1 MVPFKMMAMIP
12 SIVISGPIL
21 MLFGE
26 TSTEAA
32 ELRLVSMIAVPF
44 NVIVVYFIARKFWP
58 AKKGVNK

>member
-1 MVPFKMMAMIP
+1 
-12 SIVISGPIL
+12 